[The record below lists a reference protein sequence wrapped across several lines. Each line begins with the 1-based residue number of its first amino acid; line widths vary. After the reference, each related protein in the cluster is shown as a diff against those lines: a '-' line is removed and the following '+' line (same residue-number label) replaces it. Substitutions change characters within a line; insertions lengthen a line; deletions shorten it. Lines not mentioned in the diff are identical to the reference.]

1 MDVSRADLV
10 REAAMLLLGMI
21 ADGTLDDLGA
31 VGRQPSTGGPPL
43 TRGEIRVLRLLPTN
57 LTATEIAGTL
67 HVSVNTVKTH
77 QRHVYEKLAVRRRG
91 HAVERARALGL
102 LAPYAPALTVQP
114 PGVLSGAT
122 YGGGGRQALT

>member
-21 ADGTLDDLGA
+21 ADGTLDDLEA
-31 VGRQPSTGGPPL
+31 VDCRESADGPPL
-43 TRGEIRVLRLLPTN
+43 TQGEIRVLRFLPTN
-57 LTATEIAGTL
+57 LTALEIAGKL

-77 QRHVYEKLAVRRRG
+77 QRHVYEKLAVRSRG

-102 LAPYAPALTVQP
+102 LGPYALALTP
-114 PGVLSGAT
+114 IASG
-122 YGGGGRQALT
+122 RP